1 MNNYFSKILFML
13 FFCAI
18 IFIVQSSFTT
28 NKNEIKFVQPKGF
41 PKPFYDFSKNKITEA
56 GFKLGRKLFYDPIL
70 SKDSSTSCNSCHLQF
85 TGFTHVDHAFSHGIG
100 GQTGNRNSPTLQNLA
115 WQKFF
120 MWDGG
125 VTNLEMQPINPIEN
139 PIEMGSKMKIVV
151 EKLNHSHYYKTK
163 FYQAFGDSTI
173 TGQRLLKA
181 LSQFLV
187 MLESINSKYDKVKH
201 GEEKFTANEEN
212 GFKIFKK
219 NCAACHTENLFTD
232 GTFHNT
238 GLNYDAELKDIGR
251 MKITHDKNDSLKFKT
266 PTLRNIAV
274 SYPYM
279 HDGRF
284 KKLEQVI
291 DFYTEDKS
299 TNNLVDKI
307 LKRRIILSAQE
318 KKDVLAFLQTLTD
331 KEFLFDARFRDYVNE

>member
-1 MNNYFSKILFML
+1 MNKYFSKILFTL
-13 FFCAI
+13 FFCSI
-18 IFIVQSSFTT
+18 IFVVQSSFTHD
-28 NKNEIKFVQPKGF
+28 KNEIKFIQPKGF
-41 PKPFYDFSKNKITEA
+41 PKPLYDFNKNKITEA

-85 TGFTHVDHAFSHGIG
+85 TAFTHVDHAFSHGIG
-100 GQTGNRNSPTLQNLA
+100 GQTGTRNSPTLQNLA

-125 VTNLEMQPINPIEN
+125 VTNLEMQPINPIES
-139 PIEMGSKMKIVV
+139 PIEMGNTMKVV
-151 EKLNHSHYYKTK
+151 VNKLNHSAYYKHK
-163 FYQAFGDSTI
+163 FYEAFGDSI
-173 TGQRLLKA
+173 VSGQHVLKA

-187 MLESINSKYDKVKH
+187 MLESYNSKYDKVKS
-201 GEEKFTANEEN
+201 GEEKFTINEES
-212 GFKIFKK
+212 GFQIFKK
-219 NCAACHTENLFTD
+219 NCASCHTGNLFTD
-232 GTFHNT
+232 GAFHNT
-238 GLNYDAELKDIGR
+238 GLHYDTELKDIGR

-299 TNNLVDKI
+299 KNNSIDKH

-318 KKDVLAFLQTLTD
+318 KKDLISFLQTLTD
-331 KEFLFDARFRDYVNE
+331 KEFLFDLRFRDYVNE